1 MLSEL
6 IIQFNIVSYQER
18 PRDRPDDVQQPL
30 LSCEE
35 GANSY
40 RVIFILKDKL
50 KRLFFGASFIYERG
64 IFYFQ
69 GTTKSRL
76 WITDKK
82 IVRLV

>member
-6 IIQFNIVSYQER
+6 IIQYNIVSYQER

-30 LSCEE
+30 VSCEE

-50 KRLFFGASFIYERG
+50 KRLFSVLLSYMKEVFFI
-64 IFYFQ
+64 
-69 GTTKSRL
+69 SREL
-76 WITDKK
+76 QNLDCG
-82 IVRLV
+82 